1 MSLVIS
7 RNNLNLSLKVL
18 YLSDSVEEFYDKVQY
33 NFDQILI
40 NGGGEKGSRGD
51 TGPRGWIGATGSG
64 RKGDKGDKGS
74 RIHYVSSNLVDGSI
88 VSNPLHKL
96 EDTII
101 DLNGDF
107 FEVTGT
113 PPNLFYTLQFSLS
126 SLSASSY
133 WEEQTIYQAIGSNPI
148 TSNVLFLSA
157 PNIITAVRLVGI
169 GTDTS
174 QYRRILIG
182 LDRYVGAINNSLN
195 ICNILIDPSDTPT
208 DISQVSQIALRFRPN
223 HSSNPV
229 ASSANIRFFGNATD
243 GLLSLDNVNAKIYLQ
258 HTAALGTTFVKS
270 KTLVLFNDPDLTSIG
285 TTNLYKLTV
294 EPNKITEDFVSEKIT
309 KAVDPNAIWKVQNKD
324 TVFEDT
330 IITNR
335 YLNEPELGTVVGG
348 VLDISNLKTEN
359 IIISPS
365 GGSTTVTINRITGGR
380 LNQIVNLLF
389 RGTTNF
395 DSFLILEEDTGL
407 ANHILLQGGRKMT
420 TYRNDQSVKLIIE
433 ATNARIL
440 QDVQQKTNQFINLN
454 KLKPAVWNIAS
465 PKLQDLIPTNGYE
478 PGCYGLILSNG
489 ATWFNRT
496 YHNTLNVSESPAVM
510 QTNAE
515 YNDNYNR
522 TGGASALVIDA
533 LPPFTSNP
541 MNIGSKSIITIS
553 NFVDTNKNGIY
564 VQSNSAPL
572 AQFQIF
578 IELSYD
584 KMDSSTSNRYVMQ
597 KCWNSY
603 GETFIRYGF
612 MFPSGMVWSNWKPY
626 GVDLSPQLS
635 SLNLQGGIKEFGM
648 GNQFVKRCLL
658 KRTFYGNSGG
668 GNSLYFYDTGANMM
682 RFRWHYVDN
691 GIFNIASNAWTSGG
705 PAWTVDGIMP
715 NPNKIIKLETYAQE
729 FVTYSTGKVM
739 TKFIDGLESSISSN
753 GGGLLLNNIG
763 GTGSGPTSLW
773 TGASFPTAPTNSF
786 LITEFSKLADK
797 HMFVNF
803 IPLDLIQFDLY
814 ILITYIP

>member
-1 MSLVIS
+1 MSLIVS

-40 NGGGEKGSRGD
+40 NGGGEKGSKGD

-74 RIHYVSSNLVDGSI
+74 RIHYVSSNITNGST
-88 VSNPLHKL
+88 VSDPLHKL
-96 EDTII
+96 EDTVI

-113 PPNLFYTLQFSLS
+113 IPNLVYTLQFSLT
-126 SLSASSY
+126 SLSSSSY

-148 TSNVLFLSA
+148 TSNILFLSA
-157 PNIITAVRLVGI
+157 PNIVTAVRLIGI
-169 GTDTS
+169 GSDTS

-182 LDRYVGAINNSLN
+182 LDKYVGAINNSLN
-195 ICNILIDPSDTPT
+195 VCNILIDAFDIPT

-243 GLLSLDNVNAKIYLQ
+243 GLLSLDNNNSKIYLQ
-258 HTAALGTTFVKS
+258 HTAALGTTYIKS

-309 KAVDPNAIWKVQNKD
+309 KAVDPNAVWKIQNKD
-324 TVFEDT
+324 TIFEDSIT
-330 IITNR
+330 TNR

-380 LNQIVNLLF
+380 LNQIINLLF
-389 RGTTNF
+389 RGFTSY
-395 DSFLILEEDTGL
+395 DSFLILEQDTGL
-407 ANHILLQGGRKMT
+407 ANYILLQGGKKIT

-440 QDVQQKTNQFINLN
+440 QDVQQKTSQFINLN
-454 KLKPAVWNIAS
+454 RLKPAVWDIAS
-465 PKLQDLIPTNGYE
+465 PKLQDLVPTNGYE
-478 PGCYGLILSNG
+478 PGCYELILNNG
-489 ATWFNRT
+489 ATWFNKT
-496 YHNTLNVSESPAVM
+496 YHSTISAGISPAVM
-510 QTNAE
+510 ETGAE

-522 TGGASALVIDA
+522 IGFGPTVIDA
-533 LPPFTSNP
+533 LPPFTFSLL
-541 MNIGSKSIITIS
+541 GGKSIVPLS
-553 NFVDTNKNGIY
+553 NFVDTNKNGNY
-564 VQSNSAPL
+564 VQTVASPSWLYP
-572 AQFQIF
+572 IF

-584 KMDSSTSNRYVMQ
+584 KVDSSTSNRNVIQ
-597 KCWNSY
+597 KCWNNS
-603 GETFIRYGF
+603 GETFIRFGF
-612 MFPSGMVWSNWKPY
+612 IFPSAILWGSWKPY
-626 GVDLSPQLS
+626 GVDLSPQLTGI
-635 SLNLQGGIKEFGM
+635 NLQGGIKEFGM
-648 GNQFVKRCLL
+648 GNQFIKRCLL
-658 KRTFYGNSGG
+658 KRSFLGSQG
-668 GNSLYFYDTGANMM
+668 GANSIYYYDAGSNTMK
-682 RFRWHYVDN
+682 FGWHYIEN
-691 GIFNIASNAWTSGG
+691 GVFNLASNSWVSGG
-705 PAWTVDGIMP
+705 PLYTVDGVLP

-729 FVTYSTGKVM
+729 FVTFPTGKVM
-739 TKFIDGLESSISSN
+739 TKFIDGLESNVSSN
-753 GGGLLLNNIG
+753 GGGLMLNNVGLI
-763 GTGSGPTSLW
+763 SGPTTMW
-773 TGASFPTAPTNSF
+773 TGASYPTAPTNSF
-786 LITEFSKLADK
+786 FMTEFSKLIDK
-797 HMFVNF
+797 QMLLNS